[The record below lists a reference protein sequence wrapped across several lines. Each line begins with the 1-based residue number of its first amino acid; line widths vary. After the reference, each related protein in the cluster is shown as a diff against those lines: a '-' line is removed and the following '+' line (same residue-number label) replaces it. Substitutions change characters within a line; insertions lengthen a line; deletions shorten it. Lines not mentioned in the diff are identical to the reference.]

1 MKNQGKDIADAD
13 ELYQKIQFLQLLFAL
28 QGAYKLKIDWLKIP
42 DIHKSNYLCQLNMY
56 HD

>member
-28 QGAYKLKIDWLKIP
+28 QGAYKLKIDWLKMP